1 MRNIFV
7 HTSPALWPMIEY
19 ELDIAQ
25 RELDDGN
32 RVIFLYCSGD
42 QVACDANNPQVD
54 QKISK
59 TLCRECV
66 SRRLNSIKWLKSTK
80 GQLVSLPYLNLNPM
94 DVSNVGRVLDSI
106 DSTGGD
112 AQEIKKIVD
121 SVADGIFDAACSTL
135 MTSVRESTPNIQK
148 YWDKFKLYLRV
159 GLESHYSAINHINRW
174 HPETVYIYNARMN
187 RYRPLMQV
195 TKRLER
201 EYVVFEYP
209 MVGYENYMLFKNMH
223 AHDIRGQSRILYE
236 SINKSCIDEAEILKQ
251 GKAWFENRLSRKKMG
266 FEPIF
271 SGGQKRGKLI
281 NDWSDEIF
289 NLSFFITSQD
299 ELNLIEEYSSTLPF
313 GQIDGVKKISQ
324 QFPEIRIYVRVH
336 PNLKKVDESFTTEII
351 SLGLLPNVL
360 VIPADSDIDTYELVR
375 KSNLIVSFGS
385 TVGVEAAYMKKPSLV
400 IGTSLYE
407 AFSCSANV
415 YSGEGMSFYINSAIN
430 NDFNAFPDR
439 ATAYL
444 MACKYGWAFFNQG
457 IKPKYINKLRYD
469 FGYMVRD
476 GVSTRIRANFTL
488 KLINRIINLPS
499 DLKYIFK
506 RIKKHPERFFK
517 LSNFFPSNIRSILLA
532 DAPRRN

>member
-25 RELDDGN
+25 RELDEGN

-59 TLCRECV
+59 ALCKECV
-66 SRRLNSIKWLKSTK
+66 SRRLNSIKWLNGAK
-80 GQLVSLPYLNLNPM
+80 GQLVSLPYLNLNSM
-94 DVSNVGRVLDSI
+94 DISNISKVLDAI
-106 DSTGGD
+106 EVVGGD

-148 YWDKFKLYLRV
+148 YWEKFKLYLRV
-159 GLESHYSAINHINRW
+159 GLESHISAINHINHW
-174 HPETVYIYNARMN
+174 HPETTYIYNARMN
-187 RYRPLMQV
+187 RYRPLMQAI
-195 TKRLER
+195 KRLKR

-236 SINKSCIDEAEILKQ
+236 SLNKSCIDEAEILKQ
-251 GKAWFENRLSRKKMG
+251 GKAWFENRLSRRKMG

-271 SGGQKRGKLI
+271 SGGQKRGKLT
-281 NDWSDEIF
+281 NDWNDEIF

-299 ELNLIEEYSSTLPF
+299 ELNLIEEYSRTLPF
-313 GQIDGVKKISQ
+313 GQIDAVKKISH
-324 QFPEIRIYVRVH
+324 QFPGIKIYVRVH
-336 PNLKKVDESFTTEII
+336 PNLKKIDESFTAEIN

-360 VIPADSDIDTYELVR
+360 IISADSDVDTYELVY
-375 KSNLIVSFGS
+375 KSNLVVSFGS

-407 AFSCSANV
+407 TFSCSANV
-415 YSGEGMSFYINSAIN
+415 YSEEGMISCINDAVN
-430 NDFNAFPDR
+430 GQFNAFPDR
-439 ATAYL
+439 STAYL

-469 FGYMVRD
+469 FGYMVRG
-476 GVSTRIRANFTL
+476 GVRTRIRANFTL
-488 KLINRIINLPS
+488 KLINRIINAPS
-499 DLKYIFK
+499 DLKYIVK

-517 LSNFFPSNIRSILLA
+517 LSNFLPSNIIAILLA